1 MYEGYTRLLIVYL
14 THLFFVGF
22 MPSTNIAYAWTRGL
36 AQSLIVM
43 FMHVPSEYSKAIST
57 IVSWMYYGILV
68 LWAGIQAAIIIKK
81 YGGL

>member
-1 MYEGYTRLLIVYL
+1 
-14 THLFFVGF
+14 
-22 MPSTNIAYAWTRGL
+22 
-36 AQSLIVM
+36 M